1 MKYIGITLEAVG
13 SLVDKKIKDVEKTY
27 RKELSDFAAFIV
39 RQISGDIES
48 AKSKIL
54 GDLENRLPA
63 IEEKLCK
70 SVDAKVATIVEDVLL
85 RGSFSF
91 IPSGSFDSL
100 VGPEITI
107 ITDVPSTSTSE
118 VTTPN
123 TQEPPAKRKCAL
135 TPADPAEPK
144 KSVQKKYSWKK
155 DNPRGEEFII
165 EKCAAVQYRRA
176 QHIKELIYDQG
187 VKEHIWEDS
196 DNMFLKVSM
205 RVDNVCKN
213 AQ

>member
-1 MKYIGITLEAVG
+1 MKYTGLTLEAVAN
-13 SLVDKKIKDVEKTY
+13 LVDKKMKDVEKTY
-27 RKELSDFAAFIV
+27 RKELSEFSALIA
-39 RQISGDIES
+39 RQISGEIES
-48 AKSKIL
+48 AKAKIL

-70 SVDAKVATIVEDVLL
+70 SVDAKVSTVVEDTMM

-100 VGPEITI
+100 VGPDITI
-107 ITDVPSTSTSE
+107 VTDVPGRSE
-118 VTTPN
+118 VTTPT
-123 TQEPPAKRKCAL
+123 TQEPPTKRKCVS
-135 TPADPAEPK
+135 TPAEPGEPK
-144 KSVQKKYSWKK
+144 KSISKKYSWKK
-155 DNPRGEEFII
+155 ENPKGEEFII

-176 QHIKELIYDQG
+176 QHIKEMIFDQG
-187 VKEHIWEDS
+187 VKENIWEDN

-205 RVDNVCKN
+205 KVDNVCKN